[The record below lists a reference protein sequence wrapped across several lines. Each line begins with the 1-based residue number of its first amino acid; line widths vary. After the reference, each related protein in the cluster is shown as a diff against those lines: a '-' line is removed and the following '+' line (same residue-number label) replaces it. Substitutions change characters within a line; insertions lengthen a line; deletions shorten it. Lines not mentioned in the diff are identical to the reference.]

1 MALGASERSAGKRY
15 RDTVRWKHSSPI
27 PTRAAETIVRACEPA
42 EFSDCD
48 IIFSGL
54 DADIAGDIETA
65 FLKADFAV
73 FSNAK
78 SHRLAPSI
86 PLVIPTVNIGH
97 LQLIPAQ
104 RQNHNL
110 QKGFLVC
117 NSNCAVVGL
126 AVPFAALQ
134 RFGPVDQVSIVTMQ
148 AISGAGYPGVSSKW
162 KPAVDIVMLTTPRH
176 GYLGQHRAFHP
187 W

>member
-1 MALGASERSAGKRY
+1 
-15 RDTVRWKHSSPI
+15 
-27 PTRAAETIVRACEPA
+27 
-42 EFSDCD
+42 
-48 IIFSGL
+48 
-54 DADIAGDIETA
+54 
-65 FLKADFAV
+65 
-73 FSNAK
+73 
-78 SHRLAPSI
+78 
-86 PLVIPTVNIGH
+86 VIPTVNIGH

-134 RFGPVDQVSIVTMQ
+134 SLGPVDQVSIVTMQ

-162 KPAVDIVMLTTPRH
+162 EPAVDIVMLTTPRH